1 MGNSF
6 AMNTVQIID
15 DTSKNKRVKKRYKMK
30 SKHIYSSVQTND
42 ENNDD
47 KIYQNNKPKKYN
59 TELSSKPKL
68 TIDTNL

>member
-15 DTSKNKRVKKRYKMK
+15 DTSKNKRVKNRYKMK

-42 ENNDD
+42 DD
-47 KIYQNNKPKKYN
+47 KIYQNNTPKKYN
-59 TELSSKPKL
+59 TELSCKPKL